1 VPTVANKT
9 QPTDAS
15 VAAFVAGLADE
26 RQRADSERLIALM
39 SKVTGEPA
47 TMWGPSII
55 GFGSYHY
62 RYASGREGDA
72 PLVGFS
78 PRKTALTL
86 YASAGEDARAQ
97 LLARLGPHTVGK
109 SCVYVKRLSDV
120 DERALADLVRA
131 GVAYAR
137 AQDVAP

>member
-1 VPTVANKT
+1 MT
-9 QPTDAS
+9 QPTEAS
-15 VAAFVAGLADE
+15 VAAFVAAIADE

-39 SKVTGEPA
+39 SRVTGEPA

-62 RYASGREGDA
+62 RYASGRQGDA

-78 PRKTALTL
+78 PRRSALTL
-86 YASAGEDARAQ
+86 YASAGDDVRAD
-97 LLARLGPHTVGK
+97 LLARLGPHKVGK
-109 SCVYVKRLSDV
+109 GCVYLKRLSDV
-120 DERALADLVRA
+120 DEQALVELIRASAA
-131 GVAYAR
+131 FTR